1 MELVPGI
8 HYMGGRRGGHVRAF
22 LIEDGTDLTL
32 IDTLY
37 DEDAHDVLAEI
48 HRLGRSASDLKRI
61 VITHAHRS
69 HLGGLAALKQWSG
82 ATVLSHEWEADIISG
97 DRKAQPVTIL
107 PRLPLR
113 AWFPF
118 QVGLALG
125 RGQHPACPI
134 DETVKEEDEVG
145 PLQVLH
151 IPGHTPGHLGF
162 YSPERGVLIAG
173 DAIAT
178 WPRFEDGW
186 PAFTLNPREHR
197 ASIGRMAALAP
208 KVVGVGHGDPI
219 TRNAAERVHRLAER
233 KSP

>member
-1 MELVPGI
+1 
-8 HYMGGRRGGHVRAF
+8 
-22 LIEDGTDLTL
+22 L

-37 DEDAHDVLAEI
+37 PEDAGEVLAGI
-48 HRLGRSASDLKRI
+48 HRLGRSGTDLKRI

-69 HLGGLAALKQWSG
+69 HLGGLAALKQWCG
-82 ATVLSHEWEADIISG
+82 ATVYSHEWEADIISG
-97 DRKAQPVTIL
+97 NREAQRVTIL

-113 AWFPF
+113 AWMPF

-125 RGQHPACPI
+125 RGKHPPCPV
-134 DETVKEEDEVG
+134 DETLKEEDEIG
-145 PLQVLH
+145 GLQVLH

-162 YSPERGVLIAG
+162 YSSEKGVLISG

-186 PAFTLNPREHR
+186 PAFTLDAERHKV
-197 ASIGRMAALAP
+197 SIARMASLEP

-219 TRNAAERVHRLAER
+219 TSNAAERVHELAER
-233 KSP
+233 